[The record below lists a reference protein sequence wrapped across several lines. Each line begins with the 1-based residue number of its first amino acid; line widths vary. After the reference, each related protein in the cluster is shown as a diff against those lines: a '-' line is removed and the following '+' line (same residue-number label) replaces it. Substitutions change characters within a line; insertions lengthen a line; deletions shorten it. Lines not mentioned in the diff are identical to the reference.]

1 MIRRRKPLG
10 APPKTARVAGHS
22 TTVRLLSI
30 LVAWLLVS
38 SLGGLYL
45 QASTEKGTVSDDPT
59 TVLAAAA
66 GVGEAQYREIPVPT
80 TAPPTTVAA
89 PQPRVARAPVV
100 PTQKAQ
106 SQLEPIVEI
115 GTIEIPKIGLVHTI
129 MHGITMRNIDRGPSH
144 WPGTA
149 FPGENGNTVFAG
161 HRVTKTKPFRNIDQ
175 LVPGDRV
182 FFTVQGL
189 RSEYSV
195 TGTEIVSPR
204 AVHIV
209 DQTPTPTATIFACHP
224 PGSAKQRI
232 VVRMD
237 LVG

>member
-1 MIRRRKPLG
+1 MGLTNTAMANRIGR
-10 APPKTARVAGHS
+10 TARTS
-22 TTVRLLSI
+22 TTTRLLSV

-38 SLGGLYL
+38 GLGGLYL
-45 QASTEKGTVSDDPT
+45 QYTDEATPVEDDPT
-59 TVLAAAA
+59 TLMAAAA
-66 GVGEAQYREIPVPT
+66 GGVQGQFERVAVPT
-80 TAPPTTVAA
+80 TAAPTPVAA
-89 PQPRVARAPVV
+89 KPRSQAAPIAST
-100 PTQKAQ
+100 PRAQ

-115 GTIEIPKIGLVHTI
+115 GTIEIPKIGLRHRV
-129 MHGITMRNIDRGPSH
+129 MEGITMRNIDQGPSH

-149 FPGENGNTVFAG
+149 FPGEVGNSVFAG

-182 FFTVQGL
+182 IFTIQGI

-195 TGTEIVSPR
+195 TETLIVSPKDVWI
-204 AVHIV
+204 AN
-209 DQTPTPTATIFACHP
+209 QTPTPTATIFACHP

-237 LVG
+237 LVSTG